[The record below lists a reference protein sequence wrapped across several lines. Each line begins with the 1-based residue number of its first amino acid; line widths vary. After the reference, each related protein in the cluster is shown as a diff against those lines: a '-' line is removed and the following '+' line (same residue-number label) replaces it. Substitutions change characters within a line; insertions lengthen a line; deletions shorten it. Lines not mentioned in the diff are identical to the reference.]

1 MSTGNIE
8 TWAGEISEIGAAYP
22 FVGTE
27 IILTI
32 VCAIFV
38 LWFLIK
44 QASVESA
51 NLAEEMREYGNK
63 ESLAK
68 IVAQEDPKDP

>member
-8 TWAGEISEIGAAYP
+8 TWAGTISEIGPAYP

-27 IILTI
+27 VYLSI

-38 LWFLIK
+38 VWFLVK
-44 QASVESA
+44 QAGIESA
-51 NLAEEMREYGNK
+51 GLAEELREFGGK

-68 IVAQEDPKDP
+68 IVNSEDAKNP

>member
-27 IILTI
+27 VILSI

-44 QASVESA
+44 QSSVESS
-51 NLAEEMREYGNK
+51 NLAEELREYGNK
-63 ESLAK
+63 EALAK

>member
-27 IILTI
+27 VILSI

-38 LWFLIK
+38 LWFLVK

-51 NLAEEMREYGNK
+51 NLAEELREHGGK
-63 ESLAK
+63 ESLSK
-68 IVAQEDPKDP
+68 IVEQEDPKDP